1 MTGSFELLEHTAD
14 IGIRATGDTL
24 EDAFAAAAE
33 ALASILGVWFPGEGE
48 SRVVRV
54 EGRDPEALLVAWL
67 DEVLYLREAEDAVF
81 GGFEVRSIGDEL
93 EAVVRL
99 APEAG
104 RRIEGQDVKAATYH
118 RLEVRRGPEGAE
130 ARVYLDV

>member
-14 IGIRATGDTL
+14 IGIRAGGDTL

-33 ALASILGVWFPGEGE
+33 GLASILGAWFPGEGE
-48 SRVVRV
+48 SSVVRV

-67 DEVLYLREAEDAVF
+67 DEILFLRETRDAVF
-81 GGFEVRSIGDEL
+81 GGFEVRSVGRGLDAL
-93 EAVVRL
+93 VRV
-99 APEAG
+99 APAAG
-104 RRIEGQDVKAATYH
+104 RRIEGQGVKAATYH

-130 ARVYLDV
+130 TVVYLDL

>member
-1 MTGSFELLEHTAD
+1 VTGSFELLEHTAD

-24 EDAFAAAAE
+24 EEAFAAAAE
-33 ALASILGVWFPGEGE
+33 GLASILGAWFPGEGE

-99 APEAG
+99 APAAG
-104 RRIEGQDVKAATYH
+104 REIEGQGVKAATYH
-118 RLEVRRGPEGAE
+118 RLEVRRDPGGAE
-130 ARVYLDV
+130 TVVYLDV